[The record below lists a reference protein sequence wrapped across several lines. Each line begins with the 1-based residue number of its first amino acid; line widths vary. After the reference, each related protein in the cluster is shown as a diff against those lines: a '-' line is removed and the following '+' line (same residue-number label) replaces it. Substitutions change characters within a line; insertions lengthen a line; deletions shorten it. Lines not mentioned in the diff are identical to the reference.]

1 MALGFC
7 KVAGARWHTEPM
19 ELFGS
24 PPDHYDRFMGRYS
37 VPLAA
42 ELAEAAGIAGET
54 RVLDVGCG
62 PGALTAELARRIG
75 AERVAAVDPA
85 EQFVV
90 ECRRRVP
97 GAEVKTGAAESL
109 PWPDDA
115 FDAALSCLVL
125 AHVEDAE
132 AMTREMARVTRP
144 GGTVASCMWDFE
156 EGGMTMLRTFWSAI
170 REVRPG
176 TERRE
181 NRPGTGP
188 GQIGALM
195 ERAGV
200 VAIEDGSLSVSADYT
215 DFDDYWVPFT
225 FGVGP
230 AGQALAALSGE
241 ERAAVRENCR
251 AALGDGAFTLEARA
265 WFARGAVP
273 TGEN

>member
-1 MALGFC
+1 
-7 KVAGARWHTEPM
+7 M
-19 ELFGS
+19 ELFAA

-37 VPLAA
+37 APLAT
-42 ELAEAAGIAGET
+42 ELAEAAGIGGEM

-62 PGALTAELARRIG
+62 PGALTAELARRVG

-85 EQFVV
+85 EQFVA

-97 GAEVKTGAAESL
+97 GAKVRTGEAEAL
-109 PWPDDA
+109 PWPDDS

-125 AHVEDAE
+125 AHVKDAE
-132 AMTREMARVTRP
+132 AMTSEMARVTRR

-156 EGGMTMLRTFWSAI
+156 EGGMTMLSTYWSAI
-170 REVRPG
+170 QDVSPG
-176 TERRE
+176 TYRTE
-181 NRPGTGP
+181 NRPGTGR
-188 GQIGALM
+188 GQIGEM
-195 ERAGV
+195 MKRAGLV
-200 VAIEDGSLSVSADYT
+200 EIDDGSLSVSADYT

-265 WFARGAVP
+265 WFARGTAP
-273 TGEN
+273 G